1 MYQVSLTESYFPAHG
16 GPEPAPRTIGDMLRA
31 STARKPD
38 QPALRALDYDGTVLR
53 TWSYKELL
61 FDAERLARALA
72 SRHEEGARIAVYANN
87 VPEWVLLELA
97 CGLAGITLVT
107 GEPGLPEARTEITC
121 SNSPGPKAIY
131 YVADFRGN
139 PMQEIADEVCNE
151 IPAIRHRI
159 LLTDHA
165 ALFDGRSAGRV
176 AHARPERPDTDPV
189 HVRHDRLSEGRPAPS

>member
-38 QPALRALDYDGTVLR
+38 QPALKALDYDGTVVR
-53 TWSYKELL
+53 SWSYSELL
-61 FDAERLARALA
+61 FDVERLARALA
-72 SRHEEGARIAVYANN
+72 NRHEEGARVAVYANN

-97 CGLAGITLVT
+97 CGLAGVILVT
-107 GEPGLPEARTEITC
+107 VNPAYQKRELKYVLEQSRSE
-121 SNSPGPKAIY
+121 AIY

-139 PMQEIADEVCNE
+139 PMQQIADEVCNE

-159 LLTDHA
+159 LLTDRA
-165 ALFDGRSAGRV
+165 ALFDGEDKGELRNPAFPRGPCSTTTASSRM
-176 AHARPERPDTDPV
+176 ASRP
-189 HVRHDRLSEGRPAPS
+189 